1 MTTFD
6 LGAFQSQISSQNAAL
21 PPVDK
26 WDPDFCGDIDIQI
39 KHDGSWFYMGTPI
52 GRKPLVK
59 LFASVL
65 KREDDHYFLV
75 TPVEKVGIQVED
87 VPFIITQWQKEGD
100 KLALTT
106 NTGQDLIVSSENP
119 IQIFA
124 DKKTGALL
132 PYALIR
138 RNLWARLHQNVFY
151 QLAELAVDHGEEQ
164 ELEGKRH
171 LMLESG
177 DYRFSLGEL

>member
-1 MTTFD
+1 MANFD
-6 LGAFQSQISSQNAAL
+6 LGAFQQQISLQNAAL
-21 PPVDK
+21 PPVGK
-26 WDPDFCGDIDIQI
+26 WDPEFCGDIDIQI
-39 KHDGSWFYMGTPI
+39 KHDGTWFYMGTPI
-52 GRKPLVK
+52 GRKALVK

-65 KREDDHYFLV
+65 KRENDDYFLV

-87 VPFIITQWQKEGD
+87 VPFIITQWYKEND

-106 NTGQDLIVSSENP
+106 NTGLDLIVSSENP

-124 DKKTGALL
+124 DKKTTAYL
-132 PYALIR
+132 PYALVH

-151 QLAELAVDHGEEQ
+151 QLAELGEEQ
-164 ELEGKRH
+164 EIDGKRH
-171 LMLESG
+171 LTLNSG

>member
-6 LGAFQSQISSQNAAL
+6 IGAFQQQITSQNAAL

-26 WDPDFCGDIDIQI
+26 WNPDFCGDIDIQI

-65 KREDDHYFLV
+65 KRENEHYFLV

-87 VPFIITQWQKEGD
+87 VPFIITQWQKED
-100 KLALTT
+100 SKLVLTT
-106 NTGQDLIVSSENP
+106 STGHDLIVSSENP
-119 IQIFA
+119 VQIFA
-124 DKKTGALL
+124 DKKTGAFL
-132 PYALIR
+132 PYALVR
-138 RNLWARLHQNVFY
+138 RHLWARLHQNVFY
-151 QLAELAVDHGEEQ
+151 QLAELGEEQ
-164 ELEGKRH
+164 ELDGKRH
-171 LMLESG
+171 LMLDSG

>member
-65 KREDDHYFLV
+65 KREDDLYFLV

-87 VPFIITQWQKEGD
+87 VPFIITEWQKQGS
-100 KLALTT
+100 KLTLTT

-132 PYALIR
+132 PYALVR